1 MYSIYPTAP
10 IHSLFSTVGK
20 NNNSTNRKGH
30 QGPPGKRGPLE
41 YYSIYFN
48 YTKEQR
54 EGNIC

>member
-10 IHSLFSTVGK
+10 IQSLFSRVGEH
-20 NNNSTNRKGH
+20 NNSTNRRGR
-30 QGPPGKRGPLE
+30 QRPPGKRGPLE